1 MDNKKIAVTFKGVRF
16 QFELTSELADYVTQD
31 MKLNGVEFDRDNDPR
46 KLLTAYLKKSDEVFR
61 LEKKLDEILHKIDV
75 LHKTKE

>member
-1 MDNKKIAVTFKGVRF
+1 MDKKIAVTFKGVRF
-16 QFELTSELADYVTQD
+16 QFELSHELGEYVVQD

-61 LEKKLDEILHKIDV
+61 LEKKLDDILQK
-75 LHKTKE
+75 LEKMSQK